1 MSRFA
6 NQQRNLKKMLKPFLY
21 SKVQGRFFFR
31 YHGNVLHFTAVFLLL
46 IFIISSCDRSRIFEE
61 NITVERGIWSANNSI
76 DFPVNIQDTS
86 GFYNIYLNIRNEGN
100 YPYRNLYLF
109 VQVTSPQGN
118 KLTDT
123 LDIELADASGLW
135 HGSGIG
141 DLFFLQIPFRQ
152 MVRFPVPG
160 IYRFSVLQGMRDK
173 ELKGIRNVGLRIE
186 KAKETERGAEK

>member
-1 MSRFA
+1 MSRFV
-6 NQQRNLKKMLKPFLY
+6 NQQRNPKKTLKSSLF
-21 SKVQGRFFFR
+21 SKVQGRLFFR
-31 YHGNVLHFTAVFLLL
+31 DHGNGLHFTGVILLL
-46 IFIISSCDRSRIFEE
+46 VLIISSCDRSRVFEE

-109 VQVTSPQGN
+109 VHVTSPQGN

-152 MVRFPVPG
+152 RVRFPVPG

-186 KAKETERGAEK
+186 KAKETERGTEK

>member
-1 MSRFA
+1 MSRSV
-6 NQQRNLKKMLKPFLY
+6 NQQHNLKKTLKPFLY
-21 SKVQGRFFFR
+21 RNGKGRYFFS
-31 YHGNVLHFTAVFLLL
+31 YDGYVLPFTTLFLLL
-46 IFIISSCDRSRIFEE
+46 ILIISSCDRSRIFEE
-61 NITVERGIWSANNSI
+61 NITVERGIWSANNSM
-76 DFPVNIQDTS
+76 DFPVTIQDTS

-135 HGSGIG
+135 YGSGIG

-173 ELKGIRNVGLRIE
+173 QLKGIRDVGLRIE
-186 KAKETERGAEK
+186 KAKETERGTEK